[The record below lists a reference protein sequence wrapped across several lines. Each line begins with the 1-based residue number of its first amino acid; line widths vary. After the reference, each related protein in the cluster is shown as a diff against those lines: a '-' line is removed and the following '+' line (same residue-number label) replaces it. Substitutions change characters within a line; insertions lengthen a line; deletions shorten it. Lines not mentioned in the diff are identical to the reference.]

1 MQARTMRE
9 GTLGLLIV
17 AGVVVFGGGVL
28 WLRGFRPGGGDAF
41 SFVIDFKDASGLGVG
56 GPVRFRGVQVGKV
69 QSLQAES
76 NGVKVSVVVDNPKLA
91 IPRDSIV
98 ETNQSGFLNNT
109 AIDIFP
115 KTTPSPSTN
124 LDPISQNCDRNVII
138 CRGSTIEGTTG
149 VNFTQVVRETSQ
161 TLRKLNDNELL
172 TNLNNTLKSTD
183 EAAKSFK
190 TLAQS
195 ATKLI
200 NSFQGPVSQ
209 FSTTAESIRQAA
221 NSIGQ
226 TANRADALMLEN
238 KERLAQTLD
247 GISAAAKEAKSLIA
261 NTRPL
266 LEDGKFVANLQKLS
280 ENAAETAANLR
291 QLSSEANN
299 PNTIAALRETLDSA
313 RATFANTQKITADL
327 DELTG
332 DPKFRSN
339 IRNLVNGLSGLLS
352 SSPNVVPSI
361 ASPPAPD
368 NSQESTLIAK
378 TKKSKDNPKDKS
390 QEKTPDPIPLEQ
402 P

>member
-1 MQARTMRE
+1 
-9 GTLGLLIV
+9 
-17 AGVVVFGGGVL
+17 
-28 WLRGFRPGGGDAF
+28 
-41 SFVIDFKDASGLGVG
+41 
-56 GPVRFRGVQVGKV
+56 
-69 QSLQAES
+69 
-76 NGVKVSVVVDNPKLA
+76 
-91 IPRDSIV
+91 
-98 ETNQSGFLNNT
+98 LNNT